1 MSNLNN
7 KSAGYEEANK
17 KENQAREGELRKAV
31 DYRAKAYG
39 VVARHAT
46 YLTLATTPWY
56 PAFMSPQIVATN
68 GLTPVIVVQ
77 PYSLHERLRN
87 FLCDVDTTA
96 ARKIWNNAKQE
107 NPR

>member
-46 YLTLATTPWY
+46 YLTLATTP
-56 PAFMSPQIVATN
+56 
-68 GLTPVIVVQ
+68 
-77 PYSLHERLRN
+77 
-87 FLCDVDTTA
+87 
-96 ARKIWNNAKQE
+96 
-107 NPR
+107 